1 MKKWGMMLLAFIL
14 LAGMTAAR
22 ADSMDFAPY
31 ALEYGAAYASAMLN
45 EHDLVGERSALDG
58 LVWWRDR
65 AVYRTFHMEQGM
77 GNYLLLPRSDG
88 TCGAVH
94 ISKEEDTSR
103 RKVVL
108 YDWEEEGLV
117 NGREIPVTR
126 PVRYDVVK
134 DGMALLDDNGSQTL
148 LKLYDGYGN
157 LEAQIEVSREID
169 YVIGSV
175 RVGPGWWLTEVS
187 PWMKTDGYIL
197 LMIRDGAVVW
207 QKGPGKENPRVFPDG
222 QGGFFIWD
230 YQDDSTY
237 TPLVLTRYDE
247 NGNQLWRKTLKGNK
261 VVLGGPAASTVI
273 SIDPETGHTVL
284 TGTAM
289 ANSRKVYRVYRM
301 EVDDQGRT
309 VSMDVRESNYHNS
322 IDYYVH
328 VSPDTGSIWVLFNQF
343 NDYAN
348 RYEYPAV
355 LVPFD
360 ALPKADNPGIEL
372 R

>member
-1 MKKWGMMLLAFIL
+1 MKKWGMMLLALAL

-22 ADSMDFAPY
+22 ADSIDFAPY
-31 ALEYGAAYASAMLN
+31 TLEDGAANDYIMLN
-45 EHDLVGERSALDG
+45 EHDLVGQCSALDG
-58 LVWWRDR
+58 SVWWRDR

-169 YVIGSV
+169 FVIGSV
-175 RVGPGWWLTEVS
+175 RVGPSSWLTRVC
-187 PWMKTDGYIL
+187 PRMKGDSYLL

-207 QKGPGKENPRVFPDG
+207 QKGPGKENPSPRVFPDG

-237 TPLVLTRYDE
+237 NPLVLTRYDE

-261 VVLGGPAASTVI
+261 VVLGTASTV
-273 SIDPETGHTVL
+273 SSLDRETGQTVL
-284 TGTAM
+284 AGTAM

-301 EVDDQGRT
+301 EVDDQGKT
-309 VSMDVRESNYHNS
+309 VSMDVRESDYHNR
-322 IDYYVH
+322 IYYNVH
-328 VSPDTGSIWVLFNQF
+328 VFPDTGNTWVLF
-343 NDYAN
+343 DEALTYP
-348 RYEYPAV
+348 YDYPAA
-355 LVPFD
+355 LVSFE

>member
-14 LAGMTAAR
+14 LAGMAAAR

-31 ALEYGAAYASAMLN
+31 ALERSGHGTIYNYMMLT
-45 EHDLVGERSALDG
+45 EHDLAGQCAALDG

-65 AVYRTFHMEQGM
+65 AVYRSLSIEQDT
-77 GNYLLLPRSDG
+77 GNYELLPRSDG
-88 TCGAVH
+88 TFGVVH
-94 ISKEEDTSR
+94 ISKREDASR
-103 RKVVL
+103 RNVIL

-117 NGREIPVTR
+117 NGREIPVTGL
-126 PVRYDVVK
+126 VRYNVEK
-134 DGMALLDDNGSQTL
+134 DGFALLGDNGSKTL

-169 YVIGSV
+169 FVIRTV
-175 RVGPGWWLTEVS
+175 RVGPGGWLTTVS
-187 PWMKTDGYIL
+187 QSLKPGSYML

-207 QKGPGKENPRVFPDG
+207 QKGPGKELHTVFPDG
-222 QGGFFIWD
+222 QGGFFTCAD
-230 YQDDSTY
+230 QDDSTF
-237 TPLVLTRYDE
+237 TPLVIARYDG

-261 VVLGGPAASTVI
+261 VVLGTASTVI
-273 SIDPETGHTVL
+273 SLDPETGHTVL

-301 EVDDQGRT
+301 EVDDQGKT
-309 VSMDVRESNYHNS
+309 VSMDVRESDYHNR
-322 IDYYVH
+322 IYYNVH
-328 VSPDTGSIWVLFNQF
+328 VFPDTGNTWVLF
-343 NDYAN
+343 DEALTYP
-348 RYEYPAV
+348 YDYPAA
-355 LVPFD
+355 LVSFE

>member
-1 MKKWGMMLLAFIL
+1 MKKWGMLLLVLVL

-31 ALEYGAAYASAMLN
+31 ALERSGHGTIYNYMMLT
-45 EHDLVGERSALDG
+45 EHDLAGQCAALDG

-65 AVYRTFHMEQGM
+65 AVYRSLSIEQGT
-77 GNYLLLPRSDG
+77 GNYELLPRSDG
-88 TCGAVH
+88 TFGVVH
-94 ISKEEDTSR
+94 ISKREDASR
-103 RKVVL
+103 RNVIL

-117 NGREIPVTR
+117 NGREIPVTGL
-126 PVRYDVVK
+126 VRYNVEK
-134 DGMALLDDNGSQTL
+134 DGFALLDDNGSQTL

-169 YVIGSV
+169 FAIRTV
-175 RVGPGWWLTEVS
+175 RAGPGWWLTTIS
-187 PWMKTDGYIL
+187 QSLKSGSYML

-207 QKGPGKENPRVFPDG
+207 QKGPGKELHTVFPDG
-222 QGGFFIWD
+222 QGGFFTCAD
-230 YQDDSTY
+230 QDDSTF
-237 TPLVLTRYDE
+237 TPLVIARYDG

-261 VVLGGPAASTVI
+261 VVLGTASTVI
-273 SIDPETGHTVL
+273 SLDPETGHTVL

-301 EVDDQGRT
+301 EVDDQGKT
-309 VSMDVRESNYHNS
+309 VSMDVRESDYHNR
-322 IDYYVH
+322 IYYNVH
-328 VSPDTGSIWVLFNQF
+328 VFPDTGNTWVLF
-343 NDYAN
+343 DEALTYP
-348 RYEYPAV
+348 YDYPAA
-355 LVPFD
+355 LVSFE